1 MPLRSIKTPLS
12 MVLPDVDG
20 CACSAAIMFE
30 STPPRPRRSGER
42 ARDAT
47 QDEVL
52 RELSWSEL
60 VARLSAERDLRR
72 QLSASHDLAAEPS
85 AASFDVESASTVVT
99 GSVEAGWN
107 YERGVNHKIS
117 AYRKAGEGRRDAD
130 DTGRGD
136 HTRDRLHDPR
146 T

>member
-1 MPLRSIKTPLS
+1 
-12 MVLPDVDG
+12 
-20 CACSAAIMFE
+20 MFE
-30 STPPRPRRSGER
+30 STPPRPRKSGER

-72 QLSASHDLAAEPS
+72 QLSASHECPS
-85 AASFDVESASTVVT
+85 DSPAASFDVESASTVVH
-99 GSVEAGWN
+99 GPAEAARN
-107 YERGVNHKIS
+107 YERGINHKIS
-117 AYRKAGEGRRDAD
+117 AYGKAAEGRRGAD

-136 HTRDRLHDPR
+136 HARDRLHDPR